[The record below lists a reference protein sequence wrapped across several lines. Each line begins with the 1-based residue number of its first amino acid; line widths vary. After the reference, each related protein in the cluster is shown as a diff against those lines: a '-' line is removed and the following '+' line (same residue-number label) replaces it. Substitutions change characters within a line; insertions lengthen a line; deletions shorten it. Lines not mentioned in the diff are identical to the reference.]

1 MTEHKE
7 QYLFLL
13 KNDSILVN
21 EQTQLPPL
29 RHLHDLVLAH
39 VQLSI
44 NPIEQ
49 NTSECDYWGS
59 WPIHEEPPEGYLF
72 VGLRGFAQSAP
83 YSIFMRAGIAYQLM
97 NWIKNSQFCGRCS
110 SPLHFHETERART
123 CKECGF
129 LLYPTLSPA
138 IIVAVQK
145 GNLLL
150 LARSPHFRPG
160 MVSVLAGFVEMGETL
175 EDTVRR
181 EVFEEVGVRVK
192 NVRYFGSQPWPFPHS
207 LMLGFT
213 AEWESG
219 EIQVDGIEIESAGWY
234 SVDNTPPLPSSV
246 SIASQLI
253 ENWKKRVSRK
263 KTHSPQKRP

>member
-1 MTEHKE
+1 MTHSTEH
-7 QYLFLL
+7 YLFLL
-13 KNDSILVN
+13 RNDAILI
-21 EQTQLPPL
+21 EDRTQLPPL
-29 RHLHDLVLAH
+29 ETCRDWVSSQAP
-39 VQLSI
+39 LSI
-44 NPIEQ
+44 QAVEHA
-49 NTSECDYWGS
+49 TSLCDHWGE
-59 WPIHEEPPEGYLF
+59 WPSSVEAPEGYSF

-83 YSIFMRAGIAYQLM
+83 YSIFVRAGIAYQLM
-97 NWIKNSQFCGRCS
+97 NWVKNSQHCGRCGTL
-110 SPLHFHETERART
+110 LHFHETERARV
-123 CKECGF
+123 CKACEF
-129 LLYPTLSPA
+129 ILYPPLSPA

-150 LARSPHFRPG
+150 LARSPHFKAG
-160 MVSVLAGFVEMGETL
+160 MVSVLAGFVEAGESL

-192 NVRYFGSQPWPFPHS
+192 NIRYFGSQPWPFPHS